1 MIKIEKT
8 QNITHID
15 GNESGK
21 MVEDEH
27 QIETDI
33 LKLLGIQL

>member
-1 MIKIEKT
+1 VIKIEKKA

-15 GNESGK
+15 GSESGK
-21 MVEDEH
+21 MVEGEH

-33 LKLLGIQL
+33 LKLLGI